1 MSDLDHA
8 QALLRMARADLNAL
22 KGMLSLALPA
32 AESYF
37 SDEVF
42 GFHAQ
47 QAAEKCLKAWVAS
60 LGLRYPKTHD
70 LMSLIEELADAG
82 VDVSTL
88 DRLVELNP
96 FAVEYRYESL
106 DSDEEPID
114 RDSILSEVDRLFND
128 VAARLGSA

>member
-8 QALLRMARADLNAL
+8 RSLLRMAQADLNAL
-22 KGMLSLALPA
+22 KGMMSPVLTAP
-32 AESYF
+32 ESFF

-47 QAAEKCLKAWVAS
+47 QVAEKCPKAWVAS
-60 LGLRYPKTHD
+60 LGLRYPRTHD
-70 LMSLIEELADAG
+70 LMSLVEELADAG
-82 VDVSTL
+82 VDVTAL
-88 DRLVELNP
+88 GRLVELNP

-106 DSDEEPID
+106 DPDDEPID
-114 RDSILSEVDRLFND
+114 RDSIFNDVERLFHE